1 MKFSVPLT
9 ILAAAASVDAAAVA
23 HQEKRYCS
31 GEDQACH
38 TVERAAEAFSDALR
52 ANTKLP
58 ARAETGSEVAS
69 IAARQLRE
77 LALAI
82 AASHG
87 DPVAYFN
94 ALGYGAP
101 QTDSKTE
108 KREAEP
114 WCDQFLGGSCLA
126 TRDTSPATRDTSP
139 ATRDTS
145 PAKRDARA
153 WCTQFPGMPCWK
165 REVTAAISKREAAPE
180 AEAEPDRYCTRFVG
194 SSCWKRDGSSAAAEE
209 VKRCEAEGGA
219 CWQAKRAAMAVVNT
233 IDHGNVVKMARDPQ
247 AWCIQFPS
255 KPCWKRDAAC
265 NGPAGACTKATRDLH
280 AIYNAART
288 IIEA

>member
-9 ILAAAASVDAAAVA
+9 ILAVAASVDAAAVA
-23 HQEKRYCS
+23 DQEKRYCS
-31 GEDQACH
+31 GEGQACD
-38 TVERAAEAFSDALR
+38 TVKRAADAFSDALA
-52 ANTKLP
+52 ANANLP
-58 ARAETGSEVAS
+58 TRAESGSEVAS

-87 DPVAYFN
+87 NPVAYFN

-101 QTDSKTE
+101 QTDDSKTE

-126 TRDTSPATRDTSP
+126 A
-139 ATRDTS
+139 RDTS
-145 PAKRDARA
+145 PAKRDAQA

-165 REVTAAISKREAAPE
+165 RSTPEQGVEEA
-180 AEAEPDRYCTRFVG
+180 
-194 SSCWKRDGSSAAAEE
+194 KRDA
-209 VKRCEAEGGA
+209 
-219 CWQAKRAAMAVVNT
+219 
-233 IDHGNVVKMARDPQ
+233 Q
-247 AWCIQFPS
+247 AWCTQFPGM
-255 KPCWKRDAAC
+255 PCWKHDAAC

>member
-9 ILAAAASVDAAAVA
+9 ILAVAASVDAAAVA
-23 HQEKRYCS
+23 DQEKRYCS
-31 GEDQACH
+31 AEGQACD
-38 TVERAAEAFSDALR
+38 TVKRAAEAFSDVLS
-52 ANTKLP
+52 ANTNLP
-58 ARAETGSEVAS
+58 TRAESGSEVAS

-87 DPVAYFN
+87 DPTAYFN

-101 QTDSKTE
+101 KTE
-108 KREAEP
+108 KRDADP

-126 TRDTSPATRDTSP
+126 S
-139 ATRDTS
+139 RDTS
-145 PAKRDARA
+145 PAKRDAQQG

-165 REVTAAISKREAAPE
+165 RSTPEQGAEEAKRDAQQGW
-180 AEAEPDRYCTRFVG
+180 CTQFPG
-194 SSCWKRDGSSAAAEE
+194 MPCWKRDGPSLTA
-209 VKRCEAEGGA
+209 VDKREAQQG
-219 CWQAKRAAMAVVNT
+219 
-233 IDHGNVVKMARDPQ
+233 
-247 AWCIQFPS
+247 WCTQFPGM
-255 KPCWKRDAAC
+255 PCWKRDAAC
-265 NGPAGACTKATRDLH
+265 HGPAGACTKATRDLH